1 VTAPTLNALL
11 SELERAA
18 DVFQGV
24 CVRVIEEAGNT
35 THYMDVAAYA
45 RFANQSEQ
53 TVRRWARDG
62 EVPAQKVHGQWRF
75 EVRS

>member
-1 VTAPTLNALL
+1 VTA
-11 SELERAA
+11 
-18 DVFQGV
+18 
-24 CVRVIEEAGNT
+24 VIVHVGRSLF
-35 THYMDVAAYA
+35 MDVAAYA
-45 RFANQSEQ
+45 RFSNQSEQ